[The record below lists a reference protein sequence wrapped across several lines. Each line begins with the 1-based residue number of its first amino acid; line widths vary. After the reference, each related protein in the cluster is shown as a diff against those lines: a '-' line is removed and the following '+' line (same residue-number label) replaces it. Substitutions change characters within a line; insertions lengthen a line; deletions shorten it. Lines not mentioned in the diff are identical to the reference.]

1 MILSLTVGGI
11 LRAINTVGAAH
22 SFATGSYIFGTVLA
36 GLVVGSIIIEDMEF
50 KDPDEP
56 ESP

>member
-1 MILSLTVGGI
+1 MILSITVGGI
-11 LRAINTVGAAH
+11 LRLINTVGAAH

-36 GLVVGSIIIEDMEF
+36 GLVVGSIILEEMDLD
-50 KDPDEP
+50 KP

>member
-1 MILSLTVGGI
+1 MILSLTIGGI

-22 SFATGSYIFGTVLA
+22 SFATGSYIMGTVLS
-36 GLVVGSIIIEDMEF
+36 GIVVGSIVLEDI
-50 KDPDEP
+50 DLDRP